1 MTSYQSVIRPPYVGK
16 TVISYLAQKFPY
28 HSIEE
33 WEFLIAEN
41 RIKVQGDIVTASKQL
56 LNGDVLEYQP
66 IPGRILEP
74 EVDENYSILKETD
87 EFLFVEKPGNLP
99 MHPAGRYRTKT
110 LLSFLET
117 KYPKII
123 PVHRLDRETSGI
135 VIFAKSEESR
145 MWLQKKFENRE
156 VYKEYFAIVSGNLL
170 TEQKLDG
177 YIGKDIHSAIRKKM
191 IYSPDEFSG
200 SKTSQTHFF
209 PILYNKDKDMSL
221 VLVRPITGRI
231 HQIRAS
237 LLYLGYPILGDK
249 MYGKRETIFLDF
261 VNFGMTEALKEEL
274 VFERQMLHAYSIRF
288 VDERTNQVIH
298 VHSNP
303 IAEMD
308 IYFPDWKNYVP

>member
-1 MTSYQSVIRPPYVGK
+1 MTSYQSVIRPPYAGK
-16 TVISYLAQKFPY
+16 TVISYLTQKFPY
-28 HSIEE
+28 HSLEE

-41 RIKVQGDIVTASKQL
+41 RIKVQGEFVKSNRQL
-56 LNGDVLEYQP
+56 LDGDLLEYEP
-66 IPGRILEP
+66 IPGRIREP
-74 EVDENYSILKETD
+74 EVDENYSILKETN

-135 VIFAKSEESR
+135 VIFSKSEESR

-156 VYKEYFAIVSGNLL
+156 VYKEYFAIVSGNFK
-170 TEQKLDG
+170 TEQMLNG

-191 IYSPDEFSG
+191 LYSPDEFLG
-200 SKTSQTHFF
+200 SKTCQTHFF
-209 PILYNKDKDMSL
+209 PIIYNKDKDMSL

-249 MYGKRETIFLDF
+249 MYGKRETTFLDF
-261 VNFGMTEALKEEL
+261 VDFGMTEALKEEL

-288 VDERTNQVIH
+288 ADERTNQIVH

-303 IAEMD
+303 MKEMD
-308 IYFPDWKNYVP
+308 FYFPDWKNYVP

>member
-1 MTSYQSVIRPPYVGK
+1 MTSYQSVIRPPYAGK
-16 TVISYLAQKFPY
+16 TVISYLTQKFPY
-28 HSIEE
+28 HSLEE

-41 RIKVQGDIVTASKQL
+41 RIKVQGEFVKSNRQL
-56 LNGDVLEYQP
+56 LDGDLLEYEP
-66 IPGRILEP
+66 IPGRIREP
-74 EVDENYSILKETD
+74 EVDENYSILKETN

-135 VIFAKSEESR
+135 VIFSKSEESR

-156 VYKEYFAIVSGNLL
+156 VYKEYFAIVSGNFK
-170 TEQKLDG
+170 TEQMLNG
-177 YIGKDIHSAIRKKM
+177 YISKDIHSAIRKKM
-191 IYSPDEFSG
+191 LYSPDEFLG
-200 SKTSQTHFF
+200 SKTCQTHFF
-209 PILYNKDKDMSL
+209 PIIYNKDKDMSL

-249 MYGKRETIFLDF
+249 MYGKRETTFLDF

-288 VDERTNQVIH
+288 VDERTNQIVH

-303 IAEMD
+303 MKEMD
-308 IYFPDWKNYVP
+308 FYFPDWKNYVP